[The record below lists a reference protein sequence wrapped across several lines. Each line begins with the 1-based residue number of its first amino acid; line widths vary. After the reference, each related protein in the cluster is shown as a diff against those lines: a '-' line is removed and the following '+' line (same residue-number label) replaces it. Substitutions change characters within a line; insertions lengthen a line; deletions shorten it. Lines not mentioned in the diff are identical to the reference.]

1 MGTVC
6 CFVSVSLLPSLTPF
20 THTHTHSC
28 FGQVMFCECCSGCV
42 VRLSFSLSHTILTLS
57 THSLLSL
64 VNVQDIRVALIEDG
78 HDTDTEVLS
87 AGSAQV
93 LVVAGVVVE
102 VALAK
107 HGQVLDLGL
116 SKTRGVGRDDDHLS
130 DAVSDVSQCLS
141 V

>member
-1 MGTVC
+1 M
-6 CFVSVSLLPSLTPF
+6 
-20 THTHTHSC
+20 
-28 FGQVMFCECCSGCV
+28 
-42 VRLSFSLSHTILTLS
+42 
-57 THSLLSL
+57 
-64 VNVQDIRVALIEDG
+64 NVQDIRVAFIEDG

-107 HGQVLDLGL
+107 HGQVLNLGL

-130 DAVSDVSQCLS
+130 DAVSDVSQRLS
-141 V
+141 VA